1 MKLRDIYRT
10 HIASQKT
17 PVISFEVFPPQNSWE
32 TLDKELTILK
42 KYNPAL
48 ISVTSTSS
56 ATNCEQNKLVQ
67 NIQNT
72 LQVSV
77 MPHLTCMRNTRKD
90 VEEYLTV
97 LKDAQ
102 TDCILALRGDY
113 PSDGTSP
120 CTDFRY
126 ANELVEFIKSKS
138 YISIGVAGYPE
149 GHIES
154 PNINEDINNLKKKL
168 DAGADVI
175 YTQLFYDDTKFF
187 KYTELVRKAGITAP
201 IIAGIMPILS
211 YKQIKKMTTLANI
224 SVPDKIAEKIELYK
238 DDTASMHEF
247 GIETAV
253 NQCRSLIESG
263 ICGLHF
269 YTLNKSYSVSKILDN
284 IL

>member
-90 VEEYLTV
+90 VEEYLDSLDTKRSPYYYTSRLV
-97 LKDAQ
+97 VAQ
-102 TDCILALRGDY
+102 KYLSEGDKSSANKWLDVIINDDEAPAMISANAQALR
-113 PSDGTSP
+113 
-120 CTDFRY
+120 
-126 ANELVEFIKSKS
+126 
-138 YISIGVAGYPE
+138 
-149 GHIES
+149 
-154 PNINEDINNLKKKL
+154 
-168 DAGADVI
+168 
-175 YTQLFYDDTKFF
+175 
-187 KYTELVRKAGITAP
+187 
-201 IIAGIMPILS
+201 
-211 YKQIKKMTTLANI
+211 
-224 SVPDKIAEKIELYK
+224 
-238 DDTASMHEF
+238 
-247 GIETAV
+247 
-253 NQCRSLIESG
+253 
-263 ICGLHF
+263 
-269 YTLNKSYSVSKILDN
+269 
-284 IL
+284 

>member
-1 MKLRDIYRT
+1 MKLNEIY
-10 HIASQKT
+10 KT
-17 PVISFEVFPPQNSWE
+17 QAISKFPVISFEVFPPQNGFE
-32 TLDKELTILK
+32 KLDSELDLLK

-48 ISVTSTSS
+48 ISVTSTSA
-56 ATNCEQNKLVQ
+56 ATNFEQNLLVQ

-72 LQVSV
+72 LQVPV
-77 MPHLTCMRNTRKD
+77 MPHLTCMRNTKHD

-97 LKDAQ
+97 LNDAQ
-102 TDCILALRGDY
+102 TCCILALRGDY
-113 PSDGTSP
+113 PTDGTTP
-120 CTDFRY
+120 CSDFKY

-138 YISIGVAGYPE
+138 NISIGVAGYPE

-154 PNINEDINNLKKKL
+154 ASIKDDINNLKKKI

-175 YTQLFYDDTKFF
+175 YTQLFFDDEKFF
-187 KYTELVRKAGITAP
+187 RYTELVEDAGINVP

-224 SVPDKIAEKIELYK
+224 SVPANISDKIEQYK
-238 DDTASMHEF
+238 DDADSMREF

-253 NQCRSLIESG
+253 SQCRKLIDSG

-269 YTLNKSYSVSKILDN
+269 YTLNKAYSVSKILDN